1 MYCVIIQNEHYMSRL
16 WVWKL
21 WFCDLDMVKCYNGA
35 YASSFHG
42 IITMHFLSQHILQ
55 YAKLWDEGVNFD
67 KNLWSKPGANHFFV
81 NFIISRPFTT
91 VVNIIFNAFSTCII
105 IYVCKFSCILND
117 THLVRNVEKS
127 TIVLIII
134 KQQYKNP
141 VCQIFKIS
149 IKNWKNSKIDEGISE

>member
-1 MYCVIIQNEHYMSRL
+1 ML
-16 WVWKL
+16 
-21 WFCDLDMVKCYNGA
+21 KCYNGA

-55 YAKLWDEGVNFD
+55 YAKLWDESTLIKTSGPNQE
-67 KNLWSKPGANHFFV
+67 LTIFV
-81 NFIISRPFTT
+81 NFIISRPFTI

-105 IYVCKFSCILND
+105 IYVCKFSCIFND
-117 THLVRNVEKS
+117 THLVRNMEKS

-134 KQQYKNP
+134 NQQYKNP

-149 IKNWKNSKIDEGISE
+149 IKNWKNSKIDKGILE